1 MAVVINQFEAVSEP
15 AATKDDGNTGTAPK
29 TIMPAELRRPMHRLG
44 TRALRLKAH

>member
-15 AATKDDGNTGTAPK
+15 AETKNDVNAGPALK

-44 TRALRLKAH
+44 ARALRLKAH